1 MTVALPFSWSAA
13 VNTSAALAVP
23 PLTNIATGTV
33 DQIVELKRNKNNK
46 KNKIED
52 NQRVNRFNKSRD
64 YSKRTN

>member
-33 DQIVELKRNKNNK
+33 DQIEELKKEK
-46 KNKIED
+46 KKII
-52 NQRVNRFNKSRD
+52 RRIKLKTIR
-64 YSKRTN
+64 K